1 MAAGINNE
9 EMVAGVKTL
18 KSDIIRLNDDFNRV
32 VHSVGEQSREKFIES
47 KRRFAGT
54 LNAFYK
60 NTTEKVSDARQRI
73 SERGKEV
80 VEKSRKG
87 IVARP
92 LTSLVTAL
100 GAGMLAGALI
110 KRR

>member
-1 MAAGINNE
+1 MAIGINNK
-9 EMVAGVKTL
+9 EMVKGVETL
-18 KSDIIRLNDDFNRV
+18 KSDIRRLNNDFSRV
-32 VHSVGEQSREKFIES
+32 IYTVGEQSRGKLMENKE
-47 KRRFAGT
+47 RFTST

-60 NTTEKVSDARQRI
+60 NTSDKLEDARQRI
-73 SERGKEV
+73 SERCKEV
-80 VEKSRKG
+80 VENSRKR
-87 IVARP
+87 IAARP